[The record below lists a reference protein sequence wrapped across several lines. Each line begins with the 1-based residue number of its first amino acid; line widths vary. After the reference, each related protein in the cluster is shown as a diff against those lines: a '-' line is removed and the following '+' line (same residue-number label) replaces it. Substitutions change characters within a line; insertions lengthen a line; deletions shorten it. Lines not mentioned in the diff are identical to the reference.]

1 MHILIGI
8 LIGLVVA
15 TTLIIQWARGNPFV
29 CVFLSIPTGFGLL
42 VFLFQDAA
50 RSPDHVTHALVCI
63 VMLAWI
69 WAPYYE
75 LRRRLA
81 QINRTYRRQSFTR

>member
-1 MHILIGI
+1 MHILLGI
-8 LIGLVVA
+8 LLGLVVA

-42 VFLFQDAA
+42 VFLFQVAA

-63 VMLAWI
+63 VILAWI

-75 LRRRLA
+75 HRSRLK
-81 QINRTYRRQSFTR
+81 RMPRYYR

>member
-29 CVFLSIPTGFGLL
+29 CVFLSIPTGLALL
-42 VFLFQDAA
+42 VFLFQNTVT
-50 RSPDHVTHALVCI
+50 SPDHVTHALICI
-63 VMLAWI
+63 VILVFV